1 MAIPVDPT
9 LIREIKRHGAFDVS
23 ACFHCGNCSAVCP
36 LSDAQG
42 NFPRRMIRL
51 GQIGDRKRLLDAPDA
66 WLCYYCG
73 ECSDTCPRE
82 AGPGEY
88 MAALRRYAIAQAEPT
103 GLARLMYRST
113 GALAI
118 LTLLFAIV
126 LGAFLVSIKAPV
138 GARAWLF
145 DLVPYE
151 TIHSVGIGVGVLATL
166 AMAAG
171 ALSVLRRFLAG
182 SGRPAGAAVISALRR
197 TIAEIATM
205 KRHRDESAAKAGPW
219 HSNAAWIHLAIM
231 YGFGGLLLATILDFV
246 FLVLLPLHLT
256 TFWPARIIGT
266 LSGAVMMVGVG
277 AAIRRRITR
286 TERSVEQSLAAD
298 WWLLAFLFI
307 LGATGFWVEV
317 AVTLR
322 AAGPVQDI
330 VLLIHA
336 AMAMELVLLAAFT
349 KLAHVVYRPIALF
362 AYYLRS
368 QNTA

>member
-51 GQIGDRKRLLDAPDA
+51 GQIGDRKRLLDAPEA

-88 MAALRRYAIAQAEPT
+88 MAAVRRYAVAQAEPT
-103 GLARLMYRST
+103 GLARVMYRST

-126 LGAFLVSIKAPV
+126 LGAFLVSIKAPAE
-138 GARAWLF
+138 ARQWLF
-145 DLVPYE
+145 RLVPYE
-151 TIHSVGIGVGVLATL
+151 TVHNVGIGVGGVGTL

-171 ALSVLRRFLAG
+171 TAGALRRFM
-182 SGRPAGAAVISALRR
+182 AGAPRPTGTAVAAALRR
-197 TIAEIATM
+197 TVAEIATM
-205 KRHRDESAAKAGPW
+205 KRHRSEAASKAGPW
-219 HSNAAWIHLAIM
+219 FANAAWIHLAIM

-246 FLVLLPLHLT
+246 FLVILPLHLT

-266 LSGAVMMVGVG
+266 LSGAAMMVCVG
-277 AAIRRRITR
+277 AAIRRRVTR
-286 TERSVEQSLAAD
+286 AERSVGQSLAAD
-298 WWLLAFLFI
+298 WWLLAFLFA
-307 LGATGFWVEV
+307 LGITGFWVEV

-336 AMAMELVLLAAFT
+336 AMAMELVLLTAFT
-349 KLAHVVYRPIALF
+349 KLAHVIYRPIALF
-362 AYYLRS
+362 ATYLRA
-368 QNTA
+368 QDAA